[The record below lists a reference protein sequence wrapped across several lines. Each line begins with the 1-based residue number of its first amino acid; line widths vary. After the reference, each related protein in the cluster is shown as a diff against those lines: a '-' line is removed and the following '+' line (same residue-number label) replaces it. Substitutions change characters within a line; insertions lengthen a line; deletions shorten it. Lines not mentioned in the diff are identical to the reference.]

1 MPVYEFACNAC
12 GADVSVFVRSISAP
26 VEGKCERCGS
36 TDLLRLV
43 SRFAVLRSSGGGDFG
58 DFDEGMLDG
67 LDENDPRA
75 LATMARRMRDEL
87 GGDVDP
93 EMDEMIG
100 RMERGEG
107 LDGLGFDD
115 GFDTHDHDDDLF

>member
-1 MPVYEFACNAC
+1 MPVYEFVCNAC
-12 GADVSVFVRSISAP
+12 GASVSVFVRSMSSTVA
-26 VEGKCERCGS
+26 GKCDRCGS
-36 TDLLRLV
+36 TDLRRLI

-58 DFDEGMLDG
+58 DFNEGMLDG

-75 LATMARRMRDEL
+75 MAAMARRMRDEL

-100 RMERGEG
+100 RMERGQG
-107 LDGLGFDD
+107 LDDLGFD
-115 GFDTHDHDDDLF
+115 GFDGHDHGDDLF

>member
-1 MPVYEFACNAC
+1 MPVYEFACNGC
-12 GADVSVFVRSISAP
+12 GSNVSVFTRSISSP
-26 VEGKCERCGS
+26 VAGKCERCGS
-36 TDLLRLV
+36 TDLRRLV
-43 SRFAVLRSSGGGDFG
+43 SRFAVLHSSGGTSFG
-58 DFDEGMLDG
+58 DFDDGMLEG
-67 LDENDPRA
+67 LGADDPRA
-75 LATMARRMRDEL
+75 MAAMARRMRDEM

-115 GFDTHDHDDDLF
+115 GFDAHDHDDDLF